1 VRRVHSSD
9 AERCRSTVLPYAKS
23 RDLEVVEEP
32 HLSEEGHAR
41 GRKRARQRVAE
52 IMRETEPLVLCTH
65 RPVLPDV
72 VHALLPVRKGHEPAP
87 LPPGAFLVVHRDLS
101 ADPPRIAAVERHRS

>member
-1 VRRVHSSD
+1 VHSSD

-23 RDLEVVEEP
+23 RDLEIVDEP
-32 HLSEEGHAR
+32 WLSEEGHRR

-52 IMRETEPLVLCTH
+52 LLREDEPLVLCTH

-72 VHALLPVRKGHEPAP
+72 VSSLLPVRKGHEPPP
-87 LPPGAFLVVHRDLS
+87 LPPGAFLVVHRDLA
-101 ADPPRIAAVERHRS
+101 ADPPRVVAVERQRS